1 MSQSTAN
8 CTKCGIKHSIPVGVR
23 CKRLLNVSAPV
34 TESHSSMDS
43 DSFIAPNQLA
53 AQQQVSGSTSS
64 SSKQSATSTSSVATT
79 KMEAKLDLIL
89 KHMDELESKNQE
101 LEQQVSS
108 KKAPRRHHISHSSP
122 KKSHTCSKAC
132 SSHRSSKSQAV
143 KKDHSDGVDTSDDD
157 ITTETLYSR
166 ISHSGYDSQAS
177 DQVSI
182 DFLKTDDKVQ
192 RKVQRQLARLEGK
205 QRHSAGNKTIKS
217 GLHRAGDSAVKQEI
231 SWPHHHCF
239 AGPGGQLPDYKE
251 LSPLQFMVGFLGCL
265 QEENSS
271 TIKANMIEYDRHLF
285 QDAIETNW
293 ATAKHAHMVLLQDIE
308 KGKCTWRNPDKIE
321 KIRIRNTARVINTK
335 QIHSQP
341 KISKINNH
349 EKVCQDYNSNNCQ
362 QSADH
367 IQNGQILKHA
377 CSYCFQEVGKFCQH
391 QVQDCIRRRNNE
403 QRNSKNSS

>member
-8 CTKCGIKHSIPVGVR
+8 CAKCGIKHSRPVGVR
-23 CKRLLNVSAPV
+23 CKRFLNVSAPV

-53 AQQQVSGSTSS
+53 GQQQESGSTSA
-64 SSKQSATSTSSVATT
+64 SSKQSLAGTNPGAATQV
-79 KMEAKLDLIL
+79 EAKLDLIL
-89 KHMDELESKNQE
+89 KRMDQLENKNHE
-101 LEQQVSS
+101 LEQQVAV
-108 KKAPRRHHISHSSP
+108 KKKTKNHHISHSSP
-122 KKSHTCSKAC
+122 KRSHTCSRIC

-143 KKDHSDGVDTSDDD
+143 RKDVSDAQDSSDDD
-157 ITTETLYSR
+157 VTTDTSYSR
-166 ISHSGYDSQAS
+166 ISHSGHDSQVS
-177 DQVSI
+177 DQVSM
-182 DFLKTDDKVQ
+182 DFLKTDERVQ
-192 RKVQRQLARLEGK
+192 RKVQRQLERLQGK

-271 TIKANMIEYDRHLF
+271 TIKTNMIEYGRHLF

-308 KGKCTWRNPDKIE
+308 RGKCTWRNTDKIE

-335 QIHSQP
+335 QPPSQT
-341 KISKINNH
+341 KSSKSSNH
-349 EKVCQDYNSNNCQ
+349 EKVCQDYNANNCQ

-377 CSYCFQEVGKFCQH
+377 CSYCFQEAGKFCQH
-391 QVQDCIRRRNNE
+391 KVQDCIRRRNNE
-403 QRNSKNSS
+403 QKNSKNSS